1 MVPNDFHGPVWYRTR
16 KESPWEYQPRP
27 TDQPANWLVAE
38 NLYGFNENSK
48 GPGHLDLALA
58 VQGGG
63 APRASGALSN
73 HVLDVMLTILEAPPK
88 GGFVDIRG
96 RCERLIPL
104 AKKLSKERT

>member
-1 MVPNDFHGPVWYRTR
+1 MIPHEERKSLGISATSNGPACRLAGGR
-16 KESPWEYQPRP
+16 KSVRI
-27 TDQPANWLVAE
+27 
-38 NLYGFNENSK
+38 FNENSK

-73 HVLDVMLTILEAPPK
+73 HVLDVILTILEAPPK

-104 AKKLSKERT
+104 AKKLSKERK